1 MGMRKGICLA
11 IVFGF
16 LFLFGCDEGKKMVVY
31 PGKKIFVVNGLAAT
45 LSAISFPN
53 PETWEV
59 TNNVIHTGQAPN
71 ALHFYSGRGYVVNS
85 MDNQVQIFDPDS
97 GETLGEVDLGAGANP
112 WEIGFWEGS
121 EKKAYVSNLLL
132 NSVSVINLDTQT
144 IEKTIN
150 VGQEPEGITITA
162 GKVYVSN
169 TGLNPSDYTYGDGT
183 VSVIDPD
190 SDTVVK
196 TISVGKNPQALI
208 VGPEGE
214 INVLCT
220 GDYTTVFGEI
230 YVIDPSVD
238 GVITHFAV
246 GGTPG
251 VFALAP
257 NGRVYLGGF
266 GTGLYAYNTADN
278 SVISGAA
285 NPHINGKDISGIA
298 IDTDGLAYISNFG
311 ADTVTVLDT
320 NSDQVVA
327 VIAVGDGPQALAVW
341 K

>member
-1 MGMRKGICLA
+1 MRKGICMA
-11 IVFGF
+11 IAFCF
-16 LFLFGCDEGKKMVVY
+16 LFLFGCDEGKKTVVF

-45 LSAISFPN
+45 LSTISYPTQI
-53 PETWEV
+53 PKPGRV

-71 ALHFYSGRGYVVNS
+71 AIHFMGGKGYVVNS

-132 NSVSVINLDTQT
+132 NSVSVINLDNQA
-144 IEKTIN
+144 IEKNIE
-150 VGQEPEGITITA
+150 VGQAPEGILITA

-169 TGLNPSDYTYGDGT
+169 TGLNPSDYSYGDGT
-183 VSVIDPD
+183 VSVINPD
-190 SDTVVK
+190 NDTVAK
-196 TISVGKNPQALI
+196 TIPVGKNPQALI
-208 VGPEGE
+208 IGPEGE
-214 INVLCT
+214 IDVLCT
-220 GDYTTVFGEI
+220 GDYASVFGEI
-230 YVIDPSVD
+230 YVIDPGVD
-238 GVITHFAV
+238 EVTTSFPV

-266 GTGLYAYNTADN
+266 GTGLYAYDTADN
-278 SVISGAA
+278 SVIYGAT
-285 NPHINGKDISGIA
+285 NPLLNGKDISGMA

-311 ADTVTVLDT
+311 DDTVTVLDT

-327 VIAVGDGPQALAVW
+327 VIAVGDGPQALAIW